1 MALPWRWQRFNV
13 TNPTINL
20 LKISSLA
27 FSSFSSASIF
37 AVALI
42 ASGCIGNHNGMW
54 SWRLRWRANGNWD
67 KLFSGF
73 WIWSAIMRWMAA
85 GVALKLIEHI
95 NRADGLTLKSSI
107 WLSLDNSC
115 RQRRGKNK
123 KKETIKEIIPN
134 HVQQAMLL
142 ICRNCYLN
150 FPLSLQA
157 SSCYESNLFHFFLLQ
172 FFSVLLTLCFG
183 FAFRLSYE
191 FPLRDSSAVC
201 LVGIGHPTVVYS
213 FLMLYVV

>member
-27 FSSFSSASIF
+27 YSSFSSASIF
-37 AVALI
+37 AVTLI

-85 GVALKLIEHI
+85 GVSLKLIKHI

-115 RQRRGKNK
+115 RERRGKNK
-123 KKETIKEIIPN
+123 KKRNYKRNYSQSRTTSNAADLQK
-134 HVQQAMLL
+134 LL
-142 ICRNCYLN
+142 FKFSAFI
-150 FPLSLQA
+150 A
-157 SSCYESNLFHFFLLQ
+157 SV
-172 FFSVLLTLCFG
+172 VLL
-183 FAFRLSYE
+183 R
-191 FPLRDSSAVC
+191 V
-201 LVGIGHPTVVYS
+201 
-213 FLMLYVV
+213 